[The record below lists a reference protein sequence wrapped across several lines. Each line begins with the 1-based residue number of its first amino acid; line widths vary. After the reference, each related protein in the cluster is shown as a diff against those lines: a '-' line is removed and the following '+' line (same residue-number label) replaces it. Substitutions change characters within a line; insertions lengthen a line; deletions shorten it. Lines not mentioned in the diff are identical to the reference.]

1 MKSILKKKGFTLVEL
16 MIVVAIIGILAAIA
30 IPNFIKFQARSKQS
44 EAKTNL
50 KGVFQAEKSYS
61 AEKDAF
67 SSSFTA
73 VGFIPERGNRY
84 NYSLGNTNVQ
94 SRSAA
99 TLSTPSSTNGY
110 DGIGIDTYKLGGTT
124 SIYTFSN
131 TPSTVAD
138 TGVSAVTGIGANT
151 GSFLAGA
158 IGSVDNDTQ
167 TDEWYIGGAV
177 NLSVAASGT
186 ACTDQQNAPSG
197 VPVNGY
203 NDVGCP

>member
-50 KGVFQAEKSYS
+50 KGIFQAEKSYS
-61 AEKDAF
+61 AEKDAY

-73 VGFIPERGNRY
+73 IGFIPERGNRY
-84 NYSLGNTNVQ
+84 NYSLGNANPQ
-94 SRSAA
+94 GRSGA
-99 TLSTPSSTNGY
+99 TLASPTAANGF
-110 DGIGIDTYKLGGTT
+110 DGIAIDTYKLGG
-124 SIYTFSN
+124 SISTYTFTN
-131 TPSTVAD
+131 TPGATPD
-138 TGVSAVTGIGANT
+138 TGVSGVTGIGANT

-177 NLSVAASGT
+177 NLTVAANG
-186 ACTDQQNAPSG
+186 AKCTDQQNAPSG
-197 VPVNGY
+197 VPINAY

>member
-67 SSSFTA
+67 TSSFTA

-84 NYSLGNTNVQ
+84 NYSLGNTQIQN
-94 SRSAA
+94 RGTA
-99 TLSTPSSTNGY
+99 TLATPTSANGY
-110 DGIGIDTYKLGGTT
+110 DGIGIDTYKLGGAIST
-124 SIYTFSN
+124 YTFANS
-131 TPSTVAD
+131 PSTTPD

-151 GSFLAGA
+151 GSFIAGA
-158 IGSVDNDTQ
+158 AGSVDNDSQ
-167 TDEWYIGGAV
+167 VDEWYIGGSV
-177 NLSVAASGT
+177 NLSVAASG
-186 ACTDQQNAPSG
+186 ANCTDQQNAPSG